1 MPFVILCGETI
12 VLWFI
17 AFIFYQKKTK
27 ITLIPLYA
35 YIAVL
40 TIFTHNFSDLGFAI
54 TVNDWYF
61 LIGSFSF
68 FTTLMFA
75 TLFLYLLEGPRAGRF
90 ALWTILAT
98 SFFYIGIVY
107 LLGLEVNTVTWVQFN
122 LTRALYYFWSI
133 FAIILDVVF
142 LATVWELLSKIRS
155 LNLVS
160 RVFIVMFGVFA
171 LDTVVFTTGAFWSS
185 DIYLVILKGNLLIRL
200 VLSLIGAPIMAYLL
214 KSGGFSEEKRN
225 KPKIFWEILNFRSD
239 LETTI
244 STLEEMIKKYEVLE
258 KKLRESEETY
268 KLAINGTGAG
278 IWDWDVV
285 TNKIIWSP
293 KFCRLLGYELG
304 EIKGD
309 LDAFKNILEPED
321 LQKTFDLIDQCLKDG
336 MPFEVE
342 SRLKMK
348 SGQYRWF
355 ILNGTTKYENN
366 KPIRMIGSIIDIDVR
381 KQAEQIVK
389 EKIEELTNL
398 NRVMID
404 RELKMMELKKENDE
418 LKGRTSS

>member
-1 MPFVILCGETI
+1 IILCVQTI
-12 VLWFI
+12 LFWFI
-17 AFIFYQKKTK
+17 TFILYQKKSK

-40 TIFTHNFSDLGFAI
+40 AVFTHNLSDLGFAI
-54 TVNDWYF
+54 TIDNWYF
-61 LIGSFSF
+61 LISSFSF
-68 FTTLMFA
+68 FTTLMFT
-75 TLFLYLLEGPRAGRF
+75 TLFLYLFEGPRAGRL
-90 ALWTILAT
+90 ALWTILAS

-107 LLGLEVNTVTWVQFN
+107 LLGFEANTAGWVQFN

-133 FAIILDVVF
+133 FAVILDVIF
-142 LATVWELLSKIRS
+142 LATVWELLSRVRS

-171 LDTVVFTTGAFWSS
+171 LDTVVFTTGVFWSS
-185 DIYLVILKGNLLIRL
+185 DIYSVILKGNLLIRL
-200 VLSLIGAPIMAYLL
+200 ILSLIGAPIMAYLL
-214 KSGGFSEEKRN
+214 KFGGFSEEKRN

-239 LETTI
+239 LETKI
-244 STLEEMIKKYEVLE
+244 LTLEEMIKKYEVLE

-293 KFCRLLGYELG
+293 KFCMLLGYEPG

-309 LDAFKNILEPED
+309 QDAFKAILHPED
-321 LQKTFDLIDQCLKDG
+321 LQRTLDLIKQCFKDG
-336 MPFEVE
+336 KPFEIE
-342 SRLKMK
+342 FRLKTK

-355 ILNGTTKYENN
+355 VSTGITKYDDN
-366 KPIRMIGSIIDIDVR
+366 K
-381 KQAEQIVK
+381 K
-389 EKIEELTNL
+389 
-398 NRVMID
+398 
-404 RELKMMELKKENDE
+404 
-418 LKGRTSS
+418 